1 MPSRLL
7 NLLQSEKKLEHDSP
21 DLKKALTQFPD
32 NAVIQNLAILT
43 MDENDVT
50 KDQLVSAIKA
60 EYHHLSPGLDGQPDS
75 YTLNAHF
82 KLLKTK
88 L

>member
-1 MPSRLL
+1 
-7 NLLQSEKKLEHDSP
+7 
-21 DLKKALTQFPD
+21 
-32 NAVIQNLAILT
+32 
-43 MDENDVT
+43 MDESEVT
-50 KDQLVSAIKA
+50 RDQLVAAIKA